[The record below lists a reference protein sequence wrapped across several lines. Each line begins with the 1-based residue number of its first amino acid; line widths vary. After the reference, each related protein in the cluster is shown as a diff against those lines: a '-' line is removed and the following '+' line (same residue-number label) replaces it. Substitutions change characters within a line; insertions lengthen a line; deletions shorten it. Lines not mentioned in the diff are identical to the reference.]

1 MQVVINFVITV
12 KPSNT
17 FRYLLIQNL
26 QSLLQIADKKQT
38 VEWFIMRSFWK
49 NLPEVVSTSQ
59 HFSLADRKIKFQLG
73 LQIKLPVNYNPET
86 TGRQK

>member
-38 VEWFIMRSFWK
+38 VE
-49 NLPEVVSTSQ
+49 
-59 HFSLADRKIKFQLG
+59 
-73 LQIKLPVNYNPET
+73 
-86 TGRQK
+86 